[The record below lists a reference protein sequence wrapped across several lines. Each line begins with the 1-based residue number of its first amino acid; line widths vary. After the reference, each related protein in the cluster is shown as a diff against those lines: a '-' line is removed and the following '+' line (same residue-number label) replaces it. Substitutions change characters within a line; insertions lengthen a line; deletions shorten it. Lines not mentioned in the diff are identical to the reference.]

1 MIKQI
6 QKKSDKTFLVSA
18 DEDTWLENNKDAAYL
33 TPSKYNEE
41 RGKLLNN
48 YPENELKTKL
58 GDKRNLKLTEEDIQI
73 RLQEIQVIR
82 GTNKF
87 ARIIKKQIT

>member
-41 RGKLLNN
+41 KGKLLNN

-58 GDKRNLKLTEEDIQI
+58 GDKRNLKFTEEDIQI
-73 RLQEIQVIR
+73 RLQEIQSIR
-82 GTNKF
+82 NTNKF
-87 ARIIKKQIT
+87 ARIVKK

>member
-18 DEDTWLENNKDAAYL
+18 DEDTWLENNKDAAHL

-41 RGKLLNN
+41 KGKLLNN
-48 YPENELKTKL
+48 YSENDLKTRL
-58 GDKRNLKLTEEDIQI
+58 SDKRNLKLTEEDIQI
-73 RLQEIQVIR
+73 RLQEIQSIR
-82 GTNKF
+82 NTNKF
-87 ARIIKKQIT
+87 AKIIKKQVI